1 MINVRAQKDHKQEDA
16 QEWGTRTLHI
26 YWGPVPKEF
35 TA

>member
-1 MINVRAQKDHKQEDA
+1 MINIRAHKDHKQEDA

-26 YWGPVPKEF
+26 YWGPAPKEF